1 MIRKHFNLI
10 LTIIIIALA
19 ISLAGCDNSTRVP
32 VEQRG
37 KVEVS
42 TAESG
47 RVQVR
52 KISEFR
58 DDLSYDDYRGVYI
71 ITDTET
77 GQEFIGVSGV
87 GISAIGQHN
96 CGKNCWRKDE
106 R

>member
-1 MIRKHFNLI
+1 MKRFKL
-10 LTIIIIALA
+10 LAPIAL
-19 ISLAGCDNSTRVP
+19 LAALALSGCDNSTRVP

-37 KVEVS
+37 KVQVS

-58 DDLSYDDYRGVYI
+58 DDLAYDDYRGVYI

-96 CGKNCWRKDE
+96 CGKNCYRRDE